1 MPWVYLHPGHCNILN
16 IEKYWE
22 YCYNYFRRNYIHT
35 REGGRCRL
43 ALYETMICKKCGK
56 PVEDDM
62 LFCTNCGADL
72 QQAPEVDFALNT
84 QVSEPAKKK
93 NKKLLAI
100 LIPVIAVVVAA
111 AVALALF
118 LPGLLAAKQDPQ
130 IVLHNAF
137 NGAGAAASSEIIQY
151 LTAYEQAAVEPYN
164 AVSGTLELEISK
176 TLLELLG
183 AGSGEDMSWLNNI
196 SIGYL
201 TAIEANKMQLDMSLS
216 LAQTYIL
223 GMEMAYDMGNGKAW
237 MGFPDLHDE
246 LLFVPL
252 DPNRIDALAT
262 PPYEQMLKILVEDK
276 ETVSLLVEKG
286 INAICSSIQAE
297 RIEEETVTIGDNEY
311 TVKAVYCYVDNQTS
325 LEPQKEFL
333 TWLSD
338 YDAFYDLLDQ
348 LDDLFSEYYGYE
360 NLYLADSTRN
370 GIEAA
375 LDQLAEG
382 VRIGEPVEFCVYLDD
397 SGKVVGM
404 SGIEGGVSAFEII
417 AITEGG
423 RTFGRF
429 AADTV
434 GIFFDLT
441 ENNGI
446 TNGEISLKMADNM
459 NLTLLVEDLR
469 VDNESIGGVVTLE
482 LPKELVSNLM
492 GNMGFAPQVELRM
505 TMDSNGKTFE
515 VKLELVMADMT
526 MLTLTS
532 TGKAMYAYF
541 VSFPEGGVDITD
553 PEALEAWTMGLDYE
567 QILTN
572 ILEAGVPESV
582 VMAMLYGV
590 AGQ

>member
-1 MPWVYLHPGHCNILN
+1 MYT
-16 IEKYWE
+16 K
-22 YCYNYFRRNYIHT
+22 
-35 REGGRCRL
+35 EGGRCRP

-56 PVEDDM
+56 PVEEDM

-72 QQAPEVDFALNT
+72 HQAPEVDFTLNT
-84 QVSEPAKKK
+84 QVSAPAKKK

-118 LPGLLAAKQDPQ
+118 LPGLLASKQDPQ
-130 IVLHNAF
+130 TALHNAF

-151 LTAYEQAAVEPYN
+151 LTAYEQAADVPYS

-176 TLLELLG
+176 TLLELLS

-201 TAIEANKMQLDMSLS
+201 TAIEANKMQLDMSIS

-223 GMEMAYDMGNGKAW
+223 GMEMAYDMENGKAW

-252 DPNRIDALAT
+252 DPNRIDVLAT

-297 RIEEETVTIGDNEY
+297 RIEEKTVTIGDNEY
-311 TVKAVYCYVDNQTS
+311 TVKVVYCYVDNKTS
-325 LEPQKEFL
+325 SEPQKEFL

-348 LDDLFSEYYGYE
+348 LDDLLSEYYGYE

-382 VRIGEPVEFCVYLDD
+382 LRTGEPVEFCVYLND

-441 ENNGI
+441 ENNSI
-446 TNGEISLKMADNM
+446 TNGEITLKMADNM

-469 VDNESIGGVVTLE
+469 VDNESISGVVTLE

-492 GNMGFAPQVELRM
+492 GNMGFAPEVELRLI
-505 TMDSNGKTFE
+505 MDGNATEAKM
-515 VKLELVMADMT
+515 KLELVVADMT

-532 TGKAMYAYF
+532 TGKTMSDYS
-541 VSFPEGGVDITD
+541 VSLPEGGVDTTD

-590 AGQ
+590 VGQ

>member
-1 MPWVYLHPGHCNILN
+1 
-16 IEKYWE
+16 
-22 YCYNYFRRNYIHT
+22 
-35 REGGRCRL
+35 
-43 ALYETMICKKCGK
+43 
-56 PVEDDM
+56 M

-72 QQAPEVDFALNT
+72 QQAPEVDFALNA

-100 LIPVIAVVVAA
+100 LIPVVALVVAA

-118 LPGLLAAKQDPQ
+118 LPGLLAAKEDPKT
-130 IVLHNAF
+130 VLHNAF
-137 NGAGAAASSEIIQY
+137 NGVGAAASSGIVQY
-151 LTAYEQAAVEPYN
+151 LTAYEQAAVVPTN

-183 AGSGEDMSWLNNI
+183 TGTGEDMSWLNNI

-223 GMEMAYDMGNGKAW
+223 GMEMSYDLENGKAW
-237 MGFPDLHDE
+237 MGLPDLHDE

-252 DPNRIDALAT
+252 DPNEIDVQAA
-262 PPYEQMLKILVEDK
+262 PPYAQMLNILVEEK

-286 INAICSSIQAE
+286 LNAICSAIQAE
-297 RIEEETVTIGDNEY
+297 SVEDKTVAVGDNEY
-311 TVKAVYCYVDNQTS
+311 TVKAVCCYVDNQTS

-333 TWLSD
+333 AWLSD

-348 LDDLFSEYYGYE
+348 LEDLFREYYGYE
-360 NLYLADSTRN
+360 NLHLVDSTRD

-382 VRIGEPVEFCVYLDD
+382 AGTGEPVEFCIYLDD
-397 SGKVVGM
+397 SGNFVGM
-404 SGIEGGVSAFEII
+404 SGIEGGVSTVEII

-441 ENNGI
+441 EDNGV
-446 TNGEISLKMADNM
+446 TNGEITIMDAEELSITFRL
-459 NLTLLVEDLR
+459 EDLIVKQGAYNGTVAMVIPR
-469 VDNESIGGVVTLE
+469 EFVVAMSGST
-482 LPKELVSNLM
+482 
-492 GNMGFAPQVELRM
+492 GFAPEIELRLI
-505 TMDSNGKTFE
+505 MDGNATEAKM
-515 VKLELVMADMT
+515 KLELVVADMT

-532 TGKAMYAYF
+532 TGKTMSDYS
-541 VSFPEGGVDITD
+541 VSLPEGGVDVNDT
-553 PEALEAWTMGLDYE
+553 EALEAWVMGLDYE
-567 QILTN
+567 QIIAN

>member
-1 MPWVYLHPGHCNILN
+1 MYT
-16 IEKYWE
+16 K
-22 YCYNYFRRNYIHT
+22 
-35 REGGRCRL
+35 EGGRCRP

-56 PVEDDM
+56 PVEEDM

-72 QQAPEVDFALNT
+72 QQAPEVDFTLNT
-84 QVSEPAKKK
+84 QVSAPAKKK

-118 LPGLLAAKQDPQ
+118 LPGLLASKQDPQ
-130 IVLHNAF
+130 TVLHNAF

-183 AGSGEDMSWLNNI
+183 TGSGEDMSWLNNI

-201 TAIEANKMQLDMSLS
+201 TAIEANKMQLDMSIS

-223 GMEMAYDMGNGKAW
+223 GMEMAYDMENGKAW

-252 DPNRIDALAT
+252 DPNRIDVLAT

-311 TVKAVYCYVDNQTS
+311 TVKAVYCYVDNKTS
-325 LEPQKEFL
+325 SEPQKEFL

-382 VRIGEPVEFCVYLDD
+382 LRTGEPVEFCVYLND

-423 RTFGRF
+423 RTIGRF

-446 TNGEISLKMADNM
+446 TNGEITIMDAEELSITFRL
-459 NLTLLVEDLR
+459 EDLIVKQGAYNGTVAMVIPR
-469 VDNESIGGVVTLE
+469 EFVAAMSGST
-482 LPKELVSNLM
+482 
-492 GNMGFAPQVELRM
+492 GFAPEIELRLI
-505 TMDSNGKTFE
+505 MDGNATEAKM
-515 VKLELVMADMT
+515 KLELVMADMT

-532 TGKAMYAYF
+532 TGKTMSDYS
-541 VSFPEGGVDITD
+541 VSLPEGGVDTTD